1 MEMVFQF
8 LLSCIKTAAG
18 DVRNYRM
25 QWYPLH
31 KLETSCGR
39 AQHARSC
46 YFILQVRFETMDSS
60 VNDGVLIFPA

>member
-8 LLSCIKTAAG
+8 LLSCIKTPAG

-39 AQHARSC
+39 AQH